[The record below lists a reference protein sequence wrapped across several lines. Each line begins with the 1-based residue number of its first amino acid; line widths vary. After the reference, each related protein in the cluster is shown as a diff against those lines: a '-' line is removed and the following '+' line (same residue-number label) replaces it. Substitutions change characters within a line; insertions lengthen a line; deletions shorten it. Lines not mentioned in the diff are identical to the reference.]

1 MDIEAQEE
9 EHSLEMHLPYA
20 KMVGADDCTIVP
32 IMVGDIKEPLAEQFA
47 QLLAPYFNMENTVF
61 LVSSDFCHWGKR
73 FQYTP
78 YQSSAG
84 PIYSFIEQL
93 DKQGMTIIENQD
105 LKRFE
110 AYLKETDNTIC
121 GRNPI
126 KLLLKVATCVT
137 ELLEKNPGQYQT
149 KFLRYSQSSQAT
161 KNSDSSV
168 SYASAIV
175 YS

>member
-1 MDIEAQEE
+1 LSNLKAASPNSWEYVDQATQEE

-20 KMVGADDCTIVP
+20 KLIGAEDCTIVP
-32 IMVGDIKEPLAEQFA
+32 IMVGDMKEEATEYYA
-47 QLLAPYFNMENTVF
+47 QLLDPYLKAENTIF

-78 YQSSAG
+78 YQAGTG

-93 DKQGMTIIENQD
+93 DKKGMNLIENQSF
-105 LKRFE
+105 KSFE

-126 KLLLKVATCVT
+126 RLLLKV
-137 ELLEKNPGQYQT
+137 
-149 KFLRYSQSSQAT
+149 SS
-161 KNSDSSV
+161 S
-168 SYASAIV
+168 
-175 YS
+175 